1 MVRCLKAEAISATTK
16 RSLRTQH
23 PCPVSTFLGVPSMR
37 VNPRRSFLPRQA
49 LRLATATA
57 VVFVSFSLA
66 GCMTSRR
73 EEELQSNI
81 LRLERKLAEVEKQ
94 ILVRDRTFDNVKSTT
109 EDANRRMQS
118 AKNEVEELRRQLAL
132 TQGAI
137 DELRV
142 KMTRVQEVSGT
153 SLPEA
158 DESMSGK
165 VATLDDAVT
174 TLDRRVT
181 RMELLAAPLIE
192 KQQNDKPA
200 SGATGAKGT
209 KAATASKFKTAGE
222 LSRTLGASYAQK
234 DYKKVIA
241 TASDVLQARPGNDQQ
256 EVALEFRGTA
266 FFQTQQYE
274 KAAVDFTEFL
284 DRFPKSDRR
293 PRALLF
299 AGDSFVYLKQNR
311 TAKSYYAE
319 CVKLFPERDECKAAQ
334 ERLDK
339 MGS

>member
-1 MVRCLKAEAISATTK
+1 MIECLKAEAISARK
-16 RSLRTQH
+16 WRSLRTEH
-23 PCPVSTFLGVPSMR
+23 TCPVSTFVGVPSMR
-37 VNPRRSFLPRQA
+37 VNPRRPFLPSQA
-49 LRLATATA
+49 HRVAKAACVGLA
-57 VVFVSFSLA
+57 SLGLA

-73 EEELQSNI
+73 EEELQANI
-81 LRLERKLAEVEKQ
+81 LRLERKLGEVEKQ
-94 ILVRDRTFDNVKSTT
+94 ILVRDRTFDSVTSTT
-109 EDANRRMQS
+109 EDASRRMQS
-118 AKNEVEELRRQLAL
+118 AKNEVEDLRRQLSL
-132 TQGAI
+132 THGAI
-137 DELRV
+137 DEVRV

-153 SLPEA
+153 TLPES
-158 DESMSGK
+158 DESLNGK
-165 VATLDDAVT
+165 VTTLDDAVT

-200 SGATGAKGT
+200 SGAAGAKGA
-209 KAATASKFKTAGE
+209 KTAKFKTAGE
-222 LSRTLGASYAQK
+222 LSRSLGAAYAQK

-241 TASDVLQARPGNDQQ
+241 TANDVLQANAGNDQR

-266 FFQTQQYE
+266 FFQTQQYD
-274 KAAVDFTEFL
+274 KAAVDFTDFL
-284 DRFPKSDRR
+284 ERFPKSDRR
-293 PRALLF
+293 PRALLY

-319 CVKLFPERDECKAAQ
+319 CVKLFPERDECKASQ